1 MKVNDT
7 EFSGRLFDE
16 AIPLGITVQRH
27 SFIDIGILFY
37 KVTDFKRGINL
48 SLAPP
53 FWILCNKFFCRDEV
67 RQLSF
72 N

>member
-1 MKVNDT
+1 MILNLAVDFLMKQ
-7 EFSGRLFDE
+7 FL
-16 AIPLGITVQRH
+16 LGLQCKDIVLLT
-27 SFIDIGILFY
+27 DIGILFY